1 VNTRDIGQRRI
12 GTVTASLAVASV
24 AGTLAVAGAVGLSR
38 TASAAST
45 PSSATGGT
53 SDDDAAPD
61 SGTQNDDPGGS
72 FVPNF
77 GGGLPLTGGH
87 GPGQALSGGS

>member
-1 VNTRDIGQRRI
+1 MNTRDIGQRRI

-45 PSSATGGT
+45 SSSATGGT
-53 SDDDAAPD
+53 SDDDQRLNG
-61 SGTQNDDPGGS
+61 STQNDDPGGS

-87 GPGQALSGGS
+87 GPGQAFSSGS